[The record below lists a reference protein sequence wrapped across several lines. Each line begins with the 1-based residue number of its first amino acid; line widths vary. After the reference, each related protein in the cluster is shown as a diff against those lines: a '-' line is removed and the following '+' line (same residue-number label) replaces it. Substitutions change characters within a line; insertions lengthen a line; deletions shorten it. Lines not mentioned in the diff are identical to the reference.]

1 MSWPAVTQSNGGG
14 AIAGY
19 LVQYRPVSETGVWT
33 TEPWSTTNVVTP
45 DQQRPRVAVTT
56 GLVEGQHYLVR
67 VRATANNPGS
77 SAYSLVV
84 KSEGVPIVGPNF
96 GEHNLDPRVSIN
108 TAVSRTTLNVEW
120 NSISATDVRSNVT
133 GYKVRWYPST
143 PGAAGRTGSANVS
156 GKSTSSYAITGLTP
170 GFYTVVV
177 SAVKHIG
184 TSDEILAVS
193 DFGRTTIEVPQP
205 S

>member
-1 MSWPAVTQSNGGG
+1 MAAVQSPGTWFN
-14 AIAGY
+14 
-19 LVQYRPVSETGVWT
+19 TG
-33 TEPWSTTNVVTP
+33 P
-45 DQQRPRVAVTT
+45 
-56 GLVEGQHYLVR
+56 LVR
-67 VRATANNPGS
+67 LAFGQRNLGQQPMSSYLMSEDSEWLSSQALSRVNTIWCGFSATANNPGS
-77 SAYSLVV
+77 SAYSSVV

-96 GEHNLDPRVSIN
+96 GEHNLDPRVLIN

-143 PGAAGRTGSANVS
+143 PGAAGRTGSVNVS

-170 GFYTVVV
+170 GFYTVAV
-177 SAVKHIG
+177 SAVNRIG
-184 TSDEILAVS
+184 SSEKILAVS
-193 DFGRTTIEVPQP
+193 DFGRTTIEVPPP